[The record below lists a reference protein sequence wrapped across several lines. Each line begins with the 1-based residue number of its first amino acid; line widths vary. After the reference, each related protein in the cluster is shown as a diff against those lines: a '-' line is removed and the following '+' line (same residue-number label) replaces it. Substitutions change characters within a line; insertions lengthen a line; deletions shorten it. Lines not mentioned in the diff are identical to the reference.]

1 LWYVK
6 TNCQKEFVIIA
17 VSLWL
22 LLWLNHLQMS
32 SAAGKV
38 PAPGQAIYSASK
50 HALNG
55 YFASLRS
62 EVPKFG
68 IVAGTVI
75 LNCISMLILVN

>member
-1 LWYVK
+1 M
-6 TNCQKEFVIIA
+6 IIT
-17 VSLWL
+17 VSCWL
-22 LLWLNHLQMS
+22 LIWLNHLQMS

>member
-1 LWYVK
+1 
-6 TNCQKEFVIIA
+6 
-17 VSLWL
+17 
-22 LLWLNHLQMS
+22 MS

-62 EVPKFG
+62 EVPKIHILACNL
-68 IVAGTVI
+68 IV
-75 LNCISMLILVN
+75 NCIIMLSYVVVVVVVSSC

>member
-1 LWYVK
+1 
-6 TNCQKEFVIIA
+6 
-17 VSLWL
+17 
-22 LLWLNHLQMS
+22 MS

-68 IVAGTVI
+68 ILAGIVI
-75 LNCISMLILVN
+75 LNCISLLSLVH

>member
-1 LWYVK
+1 V
-6 TNCQKEFVIIA
+6 VIR
-17 VSLWL
+17 VSFWL
-22 LLWLNHLQMS
+22 LVWLTHIQMS

-62 EVPKFG
+62 EVPK
-68 IVAGTVI
+68 IHI
-75 LNCISMLILVN
+75 LACTLFVNCISMLGYSLML